1 MNANKCGTNQIHL
14 RSLAF
19 ICGSNAWFFENACI
33 AARRRQNEH
42 VSANATTRRW
52 LTTAYRAGIDLV
64 FPPQCVACSGDL
76 ADVDV
81 AAPHDR
87 QWRHSLCRQCDE
99 QLELIDWPVCSRCAA
114 PVPATDGV
122 ELACNHCRG
131 DKLRFQR
138 TLALGSYEGRLRQ
151 LVMRTKVDRHGAIA
165 HALAELA
172 WRRLQHQLLELKID
186 VVTAVPMH
194 RWRRWQRGTNG
205 PLHIAA
211 RLAEKLAVPCAGQML
226 RLVRNVPPQV
236 GLSRPARFRNLA
248 GEMAVGASYHLAAAR
263 VLIVDDILTTGAT
276 CSEAARVL
284 LRAGAADVTVLVLA
298 RTPAGG

>member
-1 MNANKCGTNQIHL
+1 MPASPIQRTRWWRKAVSAGL
-14 RSLAF
+14 DLLFPAK
-19 ICGSNAWFFENACI
+19 CI
-33 AARRRQNEH
+33 ACHDDLSEERRE
-42 VSANATTRRW
+42 SA
-52 LTTAYRAGIDLV
+52 I
-64 FPPQCVACSGDL
+64 
-76 ADVDV
+76 
-81 AAPHDR
+81 
-87 QWRHSLCRQCDE
+87 CRECE
-99 QLELIDWPVCSRCAA
+99 ERLEFIDWPVCPRCAA
-114 PVPATDGV
+114 PVPSTNGV
-122 ELACNHCRG
+122 DLACNHCRG

-138 TLALGSYEGRLRQ
+138 AIALGSYEGLLRQ
-151 LVMRTKVDRHGAIA
+151 LVMRTKADRQGVVT

-172 WRRLQHQLLELKID
+172 WQRLREQLLALQID

-194 RWRRWQRGTNG
+194 RWRRWQRGANA
-205 PLHIAA
+205 PQLIAR
-211 RLAEKLAVPCAGQML
+211 RLAEKLNVPCAGEML

-284 LRAGAADVTVLVLA
+284 RRAGAADVTVLVLA